1 MPRNLINKALSTIPV
16 TFWDGKSTPRIVAV
30 HIENSDLAGILLP
43 SPGSHFKRDLTG
55 RERRQM
61 GNRTGAGCS
70 SLSSYPHPCQSRWR
84 RLCSS
89 RLRAAG
95 APRRSAWGRD
105 AAGGTSLQVDASP
118 GRPGRE
124 GEGGRLLACWGSTTP
139 HDGIHALTVARCGNW
154 LRGQEA
160 GLSFVAPDWR
170 SCMCV
175 ELHDES

>member
-1 MPRNLINKALSTIPV
+1 MPRNLINKPLSTIPA
-16 TFWDGKSTPRIVAV
+16 TSWDGKSTPRIVAV
-30 HIENSDLAGILLP
+30 HMENSDPAGILLP

-118 GRPGRE
+118 GRPGT
-124 GEGGRLLACWGSTTP
+124 EGGRGPFAGVLGV
-139 HDGIHALTVARCGNW
+139 HDVARWDPCTDCRPVWELATWSGGGVVI
-154 LRGQEA
+154 RGS
-160 GLSFVAPDWR
+160 GL
-170 SCMCV
+170 
-175 ELHDES
+175 EKLHVC